1 MIGGLY
7 GNLLLA
13 AIFVGITAGA
23 YVQGRT
29 DGAAKVKVEWSNAVI
44 AAKDEAE
51 ATRKADQEKARRAA
65 RALEGRLA
73 TANQT
78 SRELSDALS
87 KAIIVKPLPSCPI
100 PDSVRDLWNA
110 ANRGESATGAKL
122 PDNGGK
128 ATGTA
133 KPVP

>member
-1 MIGGLY
+1 MGAIY
-7 GNLLLA
+7 GYILMA
-13 AIFVGITAGA
+13 AIFVGVTAGA

-110 ANRGESATGAKL
+110 ANRGEGATGAKL
-122 PDNGGK
+122 SDSA
-128 ATGTA
+128 ATIAAPT

>member
-1 MIGGLY
+1 MYANILIVAVFLGVT
-7 GNLLLA
+7 
-13 AIFVGITAGA
+13 IGA

-29 DGAAKVKVEWSNAVI
+29 DGSAKVKVEWSNAVI
-44 AAKDEAE
+44 AAKAEAE
-51 ATRKADQEKARRAA
+51 ATRKADQEKARKSAK
-65 RALEGRLA
+65 ALENRLA

-87 KAIIVKPLPSCPI
+87 KAIVDKPLPVCLI
-100 PDSVRDLWNA
+100 PDSVRDIINA
-110 ANRGESATGAKL
+110 ASRGESVTGAKL
-122 PDNGGK
+122 PDASGK